1 MILRVRPSSNCRLV
15 IVLTA
20 LMSAFVV
27 SGPIKVFADD
37 KDEELRDKLRDAVER
52 GEILS
57 LSELRSIVT
66 KRIPGRIIDTELDEN
81 DDRLI
86 YEFRVLTPR
95 GLVVEMEVDA
105 ADGKILEIDED

>member
-1 MILRVRPSSNCRLV
+1 MSIRAPTFLNRSRALAVALLCSALLV
-15 IVLTA
+15 PGATQ
-20 LMSAFVV
+20 
-27 SGPIKVFADD
+27 VFADD
-37 KDEELRDKLRDAVER
+37 DDEKLRDKLRDAVER

-66 KRIPGRIIDTELDEN
+66 ARVPGRIIDTELDED

-95 GLVVEMEVDA
+95 GLVVEVEVDA
-105 ADGKILEIDED
+105 AEGRILEIDED

>member
-1 MILRVRPSSNCRLV
+1 
-15 IVLTA
+15 
-20 LMSAFVV
+20 MSAFVV

-37 KDEELRDKLRDAVER
+37 KDEELRDKLRDAVKR

>member
-1 MILRVRPSSNCRLV
+1 MILRVRPSSNRRLV